1 MFQVKYSYNRRQY
14 AKAEAVFSFPKK
26 ILKGVNIKKS
36 KVYFLKFRLTPL
48 DMRCRDSNMGEAKQ
62 NRISSVRRCYFK
74 SIISA
79 TEIFTFFIFEF
90 VFWCRKIAHLLKL
103 NLPRYHE
110 VILRGDTYLTGF
122 TVL

>member
-1 MFQVKYSYNRRQY
+1 
-14 AKAEAVFSFPKK
+14 
-26 ILKGVNIKKS
+26 
-36 KVYFLKFRLTPL
+36 
-48 DMRCRDSNMGEAKQ
+48 MRCRDSNMGEAKQ